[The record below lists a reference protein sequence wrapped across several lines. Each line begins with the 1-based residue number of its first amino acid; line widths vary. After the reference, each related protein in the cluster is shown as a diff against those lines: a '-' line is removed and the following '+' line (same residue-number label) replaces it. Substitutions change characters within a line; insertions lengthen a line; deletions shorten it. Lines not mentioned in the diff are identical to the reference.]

1 MDMEKKVDEKSFIKL
16 GFIYSIGQVLM
27 KAVYFILL
35 PVYTRK
41 LGTEAFG
48 ELALVNT
55 LFSLISVFLVLGVC
69 SGYVRFYREYDGDDR
84 RVLRG
89 TTLVFY
95 LTMTCLDI
103 LFLLTVGKY
112 VANLT
117 SNLDN
122 PFKIITLIVLRG
134 LVNQYISLFICEY
147 KLEYNA
153 KKDVVLNLL
162 RLVLNLCLI
171 IFYVVLREQEIIG
184 IYKGYLLGDV
194 LILIYLIK
202 DNYKK
207 FELRFNLKMLRE
219 MLTFSGGLIPGCIS
233 DTVLNL
239 SDRYFLTSYLSF
251 SITGIY
257 SIGYNFGR
265 LIEPIFLTPF
275 KNIFIPYKFQIWKD
289 KEAEMKLNNM
299 FGQYH
304 IIGCFVMLGIAV
316 YSKFVISIFTTPE
329 YIDAYKIVPLVVF
342 SYFLYGKTAFY
353 CLGIQIRNKT
363 YLSSIIM
370 IIAGISNIILN
381 MFLIP
386 RYGMAGAAIATLLSY
401 GIMNLI
407 YLKVSVPLYHVKF
420 RFSNMYR
427 LYLVVLSL
435 YSIYYIVSIRG
446 YSLFIEFMV
455 GLLVLT
461 AYVSLLVVFK
471 LVTINQ
477 LEELLKH
484 IRNKLRKAEGE
495 RRSI

>member
-1 MDMEKKVDEKSFIKL
+1 
-16 GFIYSIGQVLM
+16 M

-35 PVYTRK
+35 PIYTGK
-41 LGTEAFG
+41 LGTEVFG

-55 LFSLISVFLVLGVC
+55 LFSLISVFLVVGVC
-69 SGYVRFYREYDGDDR
+69 SGYIRFYREYDEENR

-89 TTLVFY
+89 TALIFS
-95 LTMTCLDI
+95 LAMTCLDI
-103 LFLLTVGKY
+103 ILLLTVGKY
-112 VANLT
+112 VAKLT

-162 RLVLNLCLI
+162 RLILNLGLI
-171 IFYVVLREQEIIG
+171 VFYVVFKEQEIIG
-184 IYKGYLLGDV
+184 IYKGYLIGDI
-194 LILIYLIK
+194 LILTYLIK

-207 FELRFNLKMLRE
+207 FELRFNLKMLKE
-219 MLTFSGGLIPGCIS
+219 MLTFSGGLIPGCVS

-239 SDRYFLTSYLSF
+239 ADRYFLTSYLSF
-251 SITGIY
+251 GITGVY

-275 KNIFIPYKFQIWKD
+275 KSIFIPYKFQIWKD
-289 KEAEMKLNNM
+289 KEAKVKFNNM

-304 IIGCFVMLGIAV
+304 IIGCFIMLGIAI
-316 YSKFVISIFTTPE
+316 YSKLIIAIFTTPE
-329 YIDAYKIVPLVVF
+329 YIKAYKIVPIVVF

-363 YLSSIIM
+363 YLTSIIM

-381 MFLIP
+381 ILLIP
-386 RYGMAGAAIATLLSY
+386 SYGMSGAAIATLLSY
-401 GIMNLI
+401 AIMNFI

-420 RFSNMYR
+420 RFNNAYK
-427 LYLVVLSL
+427 LYLIVFSL

-446 YSLFIEFMV
+446 YSLLIEFIV
-455 GLLVLT
+455 GLVILT
-461 AYVSLLVVFK
+461 VYITLLVVFK
-471 LVTINQ
+471 LVTSHQ
-477 LEELLKH
+477 LAEFLNY
-484 IRNKLRKAEGE
+484 IRDKVMKVKGE
-495 RRSI
+495 RKSI